1 MTTKYPCDCDFSCP
15 QSEEQKTRVIVE
27 EYEKLSPNLIFE
39 IIRHDGELELER
51 KVWPLVLSALA
62 AGLMISFSFYFRSI
76 INVYIG
82 SASWAE
88 AITGVGYRRVS
99 SSLFWDGSNFSQKIR
114 LPRSFLFSVTLVGK
128 ISACSCGSGGL
139 FFFLI

>member
-51 KVWPLVLSALA
+51 KAWPLVLSALA
-62 AGLMISFSFYFRSI
+62 AGLMISFSGLSLMSTLEVLPGQKPSQVLDI
-76 INVYIG
+76 
-82 SASWAE
+82 
-88 AITGVGYRRVS
+88 RRVS

>member
-51 KVWPLVLSALA
+51 KAWPLVLSALA
-62 AGLMISFSFYFRSI
+62 AGLMISFSFYLCYTFVVMHI
-76 INVYIG
+76 
-82 SASWAE
+82 W
-88 AITGVGYRRVS
+88 
-99 SSLFWDGSNFSQKIR
+99 K
-114 LPRSFLFSVTLVGK
+114 K
-128 ISACSCGSGGL
+128 
-139 FFFLI
+139 